1 MKQLARSAQA
11 GFTLIELMVSLLIS
25 SLMVA
30 MIMQIFI
37 RMSGSY
43 RTQQQVSEVQQV
55 LAAAG
60 TELREHLRLAGFQV
74 AQGFQTAAGGANII
88 PPIVITNSNTGP
100 DSISLAYADAS
111 AQAKVTA
118 LVPATANATTDQN
131 LGVLVDSV
139 DNFNVGDIAVMVNPT
154 LVTATPATS
163 GNSMLVNTVACVV
176 QIASVIPSPP
186 TLNFSTSAP
195 WGNAN
200 NPQCAAVRVAD
211 HAEGTATDTMIYRFA
226 PFTYRI
232 DPTRPTLG
240 VLQVSPTG
248 GTVANDFQDLAVGFT
263 DLQIASRYWGVNIDP
278 TNLDHDNDPNRIW
291 YSGGDQTTLT
301 AANPTG
307 INTPIEIRLSFSA
320 RTNRT
325 VDGVATAATPAL
337 IDITNVGNNTIGDNP
352 SVQLLGVPDASR
364 PAALAGDHIYR
375 FATIDVDMR
384 NLGVGR

>member
-1 MKQLARSAQA
+1 MNSVKRSAQA

-60 TELREHLRLAGFQV
+60 TEMREHLRLAGFQI
-74 AQGFQTAAGGANII
+74 AQGFQTASTGTNII
-88 PPIVITNSNTGP
+88 PPISITNSNTGP
-100 DSISLAYADAS
+100 DSIVMAYADAS

-118 LVPATANATTDQN
+118 LIPATANATTDQN
-131 LGVLVDSV
+131 LGVTVDSV
-139 DNFNVGDIAVMVNPT
+139 DNFKVGDLAVMVNPT
-154 LVTATPATS
+154 LVTATPATN

-176 QIASVIPSPP
+176 QISAILPSPP
-186 TLNFSTSAP
+186 TLNFNTGAP
-195 WGNAN
+195 WGSAS
-200 NPQCAAVRVAD
+200 NPQCAPVRVAD

-226 PFTYRI
+226 PFKYRI
-232 DPTRPTLG
+232 DPTRPELG
-240 VLQVSPTG
+240 VLQVSPSG
-248 GTVANDFQDLAVGFT
+248 GMIANDFQDLAVGFT

-291 YSGGDQTTLT
+291 YSGNDQTTMT
-301 AANPTG
+301 AANATA
-307 INTPIEIRLSFSA
+307 INTPIEVRLSFSA

-337 IDITNVGNNTIGDNP
+337 IDITNVSNNTIGDNP

-364 PAALAGDHIYR
+364 PAALVGDHIYR
-375 FATIDVDMR
+375 FATIDVDLR

>member
-1 MKQLARSAQA
+1 
-11 GFTLIELMVSLLIS
+11 MVSLLIS

-60 TELREHLRLAGFQV
+60 TELREHLRLAGFEI
-74 AQGFQTAAGGANII
+74 AQGFQTAATGANII
-88 PPIVITNSNTGP
+88 PPISITNSNTGP
-100 DSISLAYADAS
+100 DSISLAYADAT

-131 LGVLVDSV
+131 LGVLVDSI
-139 DNFNVGDIAVMVNPT
+139 DNFKVGDIAVMVNPT
-154 LVTATPATS
+154 LVVANPPTA

-176 QIASVIPSPP
+176 QISSILPVPP
-186 TLNFSTSAP
+186 TLNFSVNAP
-195 WGNAN
+195 YGNAS
-200 NPQCAAVRVAD
+200 NPQCAPVRVAD
-211 HAEGTATDTMIYRFA
+211 HAEGAATDTMIYRFA
-226 PFTYRI
+226 AFSYRI

-240 VLQVSPTG
+240 VLQVSPSG
-248 GTVANDFQDLAVGFT
+248 GIVANDFQDLAVGFT
-263 DLQIASRYWGVNIDP
+263 DMQIASRYWGINIDP

-291 YSGGDQTTLT
+291 YSSKDQTTMT
-301 AANPTG
+301 APNATA
-307 INTPIEIRLSFSA
+307 INTPIEVRLSFSA

-337 IDITNVGNNTIGDNP
+337 IDITNVSNNTIGDNP
-352 SVQLLGVPDASR
+352 SVQLLGVPDGSR
-364 PAALAGDHIYR
+364 PATLTGDHIYR
-375 FATIDVDMR
+375 FATIDVDLR